1 MVDDKMC
8 CTTKIDKQ
16 NNEDLLLCR
25 VSDEIYARVIEMDN
39 VIPMQFSNKTM
50 KGYVYITENGHKTQ
64 KDLNYWLQLCLDF
77 NPFAKSSKK

>member
-1 MVDDKMC
+1 MC